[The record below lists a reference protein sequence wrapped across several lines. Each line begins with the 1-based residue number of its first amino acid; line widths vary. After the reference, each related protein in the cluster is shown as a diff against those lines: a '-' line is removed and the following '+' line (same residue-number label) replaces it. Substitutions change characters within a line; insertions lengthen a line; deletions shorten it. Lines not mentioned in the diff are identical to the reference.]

1 MIFIRLF
8 GFIIATGVIFT
19 SLAMMIMGGR
29 WQKIESSAYSGQ
41 RRPIWFILI
50 SICLVVL
57 YITAFVNFISSDKNW
72 ASWILMCLL
81 PIGWTIKGALVIF
94 NKEGRKKV
102 SNISGDNAWIKIG
115 LARLPVAVILIALA
129 LFVK

>member
-8 GFIIATGVIFT
+8 GFIIAAGVVFT

-29 WQKIESSAYSGQ
+29 WQKIEASAYSGK

-50 SICLVVL
+50 SICLIAL
-57 YITAFVNFISSDKNW
+57 YIIAFINFIPSDKNW

-81 PIGWTIKGALVIF
+81 PIGWVIKGILVVF
-94 NKEGRKKV
+94 NKEGREKV
-102 SNISGDNAWIKIG
+102 SNISGDKAWIKIG
-115 LARLPVAVILIALA
+115 LARLPIAVLLIVLS